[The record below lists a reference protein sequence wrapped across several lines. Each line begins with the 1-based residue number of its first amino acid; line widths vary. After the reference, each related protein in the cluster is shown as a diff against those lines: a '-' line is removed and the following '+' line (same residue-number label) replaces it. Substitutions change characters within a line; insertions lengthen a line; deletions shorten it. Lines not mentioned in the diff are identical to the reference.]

1 MSVDILIQEANGL
14 SEDKIAEVV
23 SFIQFLKTKDTSKKD
38 NAPKHYRTPGGL
50 KGKCVMADDFD
61 ETPDCFKEY
70 V

>member
-14 SEDKIAEVV
+14 SEDKIEEVV
-23 SFIQFLKTKDTSKKD
+23 SFIQFLKTKDISKRD
-38 NAPKHYRTPGGL
+38 NATKPYRTPGGL
-50 KGKCVMADDFD
+50 KGNCVMADDFD